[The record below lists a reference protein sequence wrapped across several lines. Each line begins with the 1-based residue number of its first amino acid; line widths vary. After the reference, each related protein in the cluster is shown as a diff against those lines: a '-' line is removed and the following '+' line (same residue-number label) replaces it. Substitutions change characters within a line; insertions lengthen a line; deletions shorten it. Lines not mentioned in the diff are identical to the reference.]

1 MSTPPSDWEVVIG
14 LEVHV
19 QLHTRAKVFASSP
32 WGFGKEPN
40 EQVDP
45 VVLGLPGTLPVV
57 NREAVEKSILF
68 GLVVGASV
76 PEHCSWDRKNY
87 FYPDN
92 PKNYQLTQKD
102 FPVVVGG
109 QVEIELPGA
118 SRNVMGEHKFI
129 RIHHAHLEEDV
140 GKLSHAG
147 SGSLV
152 DYNRA
157 GVPLLEIVTE
167 PDLRSS
173 AEAEAFLRS
182 LVAMLTQAGV
192 ADCDMEKGQLRCDCN
207 VSIRRRGAEK
217 LGTRTETKNLNSISS
232 VRDTVIYETARQIR
246 ELEAG
251 RSITQET
258 RGWNAE
264 LARGYVLRD
273 KEDAHDYRYFP
284 DPDLLPVVIEESFL
298 GEVRATLP
306 ELPPQ
311 KRERFQSQFGLS
323 AYDANV
329 LATSREQ
336 AYYFENV
343 AAIGGDAKLAANWVM
358 VELGSLLNKQGL
370 DIDESPVSAELLGGM
385 LQRIKDNTISGKIAK
400 VVFEAM
406 ANGEGSADEIIEKRG
421 LKQVTD
427 TGAISAVLDEM
438 LAVGAEVLAHGG
450 HRDRVAAQQLEV
462 VGDVAGAAAE
472 FAAHARHQEGHVQDV
487 DLVRQDVV
495 LELVLE
501 HHDGV
506 VGQGAAD
513 QGGCHRWG
521 PLGAGAGRPP
531 AKSHMLARR
540 PLQGTG

>member
-1 MSTPPSDWEVVIG
+1 MSNVPSDWEVVIG

-57 NREAVEKSILF
+57 NRDAVEKSILF

-118 SRNVMGEHKFI
+118 SRNVMGEHKII

-207 VSIRRRGAEK
+207 VSVRRRGVEK

-284 DPDLLPVVIEESFL
+284 DPDIPTLKISRETVARLAKLVPENLYDRQRRYVEKFGLPYTAASVLVNDRALAEWFEAAVAAHPTNPSGIANLIANDLLRDLAASAVAAAAPVSLSSCPIKPAQLAGLVKLTDDGVISKQQAKEVFTEMFKSGQDAAAIVDAKGVRQNSDTGELEKIVQEVIADPAVAKSIAEYRAGNEKAINALKGPIMKRTQGKANPVLIDQLLRKFL
-298 GEVRATLP
+298 G
-306 ELPPQ
+306 
-311 KRERFQSQFGLS
+311 
-323 AYDANV
+323 
-329 LATSREQ
+329 
-336 AYYFENV
+336 
-343 AAIGGDAKLAANWVM
+343 
-358 VELGSLLNKQGL
+358 
-370 DIDESPVSAELLGGM
+370 
-385 LQRIKDNTISGKIAK
+385 
-400 VVFEAM
+400 
-406 ANGEGSADEIIEKRG
+406 
-421 LKQVTD
+421 
-427 TGAISAVLDEM
+427 
-438 LAVGAEVLAHGG
+438 
-450 HRDRVAAQQLEV
+450 
-462 VGDVAGAAAE
+462 
-472 FAAHARHQEGHVQDV
+472 
-487 DLVRQDVV
+487 
-495 LELVLE
+495 
-501 HHDGV
+501 
-506 VGQGAAD
+506 
-513 QGGCHRWG
+513 
-521 PLGAGAGRPP
+521 
-531 AKSHMLARR
+531 
-540 PLQGTG
+540 

>member
-284 DPDLLPVVIEESFL
+284 DPDIP
-298 GEVRATLP
+298 TL
-306 ELPPQ
+306 
-311 KRERFQSQFGLS
+311 KI
-323 AYDANV
+323 
-329 LATSREQ
+329 SRETVTRLALLVPENLYDRQ
-336 AYYFENV
+336 RRYIENLGLPYTAASVLVNDRALAEWFELAV
-343 AAIGGDAKLAANWVM
+343 AAHPTNPSGIANLVANDLLRDLAASATAPVSLSSCLIKPAQLAGLVKLTDEGVISKQQAKEVFTEMFNSGQDAAAIVDAK
-358 VELGSLLNKQGL
+358 GL
-370 DIDESPVSAELLGGM
+370 RQNS
-385 LQRIKDNTISGKIAK
+385 
-400 VVFEAM
+400 
-406 ANGEGSADEIIEKRG
+406 
-421 LKQVTD
+421 D
-427 TGAISAVLDEM
+427 TGELEKIVQEVIADPAV
-438 LAVGAEVLAHGG
+438 
-450 HRDRVAAQQLEV
+450 
-462 VGDVAGAAAE
+462 
-472 FAAHARHQEGHVQDV
+472 
-487 DLVRQDVV
+487 
-495 LELVLE
+495 
-501 HHDGV
+501 
-506 VGQGAAD
+506 
-513 QGGCHRWG
+513 
-521 PLGAGAGRPP
+521 
-531 AKSHMLARR
+531 AKSIAEYRAGNEKAINALKGPIMKRTQGKANPVLIDQLLRKFLA
-540 PLQGTG
+540 

>member
-173 AEAEAFLRS
+173 SEAEAFLRS

-207 VSIRRRGAEK
+207 VSVRRRGVEK

-284 DPDLLPVVIEESFL
+284 DPDIP
-298 GEVRATLP
+298 TL
-306 ELPPQ
+306 
-311 KRERFQSQFGLS
+311 KI
-323 AYDANV
+323 
-329 LATSREQ
+329 SRETVSRLAKLVPESLYDRQ
-336 AYYFENV
+336 RRYIDKLGLPYTAASVLVNDRALAEWFEAAV
-343 AAIGGDAKLAANWVM
+343 AAHPTNPSGIANLVANDLLRDLAASAGAIDDSGVTPVSLASCPIKPAQLAGLVKLTDEGVISKQQAKEVFAEMFKSGQDAAAIVDAK
-358 VELGSLLNKQGL
+358 GL
-370 DIDESPVSAELLGGM
+370 RQNS
-385 LQRIKDNTISGKIAK
+385 
-400 VVFEAM
+400 
-406 ANGEGSADEIIEKRG
+406 
-421 LKQVTD
+421 D
-427 TGAISAVLDEM
+427 TGELEKIVQEVIADPAV
-438 LAVGAEVLAHGG
+438 
-450 HRDRVAAQQLEV
+450 
-462 VGDVAGAAAE
+462 
-472 FAAHARHQEGHVQDV
+472 
-487 DLVRQDVV
+487 
-495 LELVLE
+495 
-501 HHDGV
+501 
-506 VGQGAAD
+506 
-513 QGGCHRWG
+513 
-521 PLGAGAGRPP
+521 
-531 AKSHMLARR
+531 AKSIAEYRAGNEKAINALKGPIMKRTQGKANPILIDQLLRKFLA
-540 PLQGTG
+540 

>member
-1 MSTPPSDWEVVIG
+1 MSNVPSDWEVVIG

-118 SRNVMGEHKFI
+118 SRNVMGEHKII

-207 VSIRRRGAEK
+207 VSVRRRGVEK

-284 DPDLLPVVIEESFL
+284 DPDIP
-298 GEVRATLP
+298 TLKISRETVARLAKLVP
-306 ELPPQ
+306 ENLYDRQ
-311 KRERFQSQFGLS
+311 RRYVEKFGLPYTAAS
-323 AYDANV
+323 V
-329 LATSREQ
+329 LVNDRALAEW
-336 AYYFENV
+336 FEAAV
-343 AAIGGDAKLAANWVM
+343 AAHPTNPSGIANLIANDLLRDLAASAVAAAAPVSLSSCPIKPAQLAGLVKLTDDGVISKQQAKEVFTEMFKSGQDAAAIVDAK
-358 VELGSLLNKQGL
+358 GL
-370 DIDESPVSAELLGGM
+370 RQNS
-385 LQRIKDNTISGKIAK
+385 
-400 VVFEAM
+400 
-406 ANGEGSADEIIEKRG
+406 
-421 LKQVTD
+421 D
-427 TGAISAVLDEM
+427 TGELEKIVQEVIADPAV
-438 LAVGAEVLAHGG
+438 
-450 HRDRVAAQQLEV
+450 
-462 VGDVAGAAAE
+462 
-472 FAAHARHQEGHVQDV
+472 
-487 DLVRQDVV
+487 
-495 LELVLE
+495 
-501 HHDGV
+501 
-506 VGQGAAD
+506 
-513 QGGCHRWG
+513 
-521 PLGAGAGRPP
+521 
-531 AKSHMLARR
+531 AKSIAEYRAGNEKAINALKGPIMKRTQGKANPVLIDQLLRKFLA
-540 PLQGTG
+540 

>member
-1 MSTPPSDWEVVIG
+1 MSTSPSDWEVVIG

-258 RGWNAE
+258 RGWNAD

-284 DPDLLPVVIEESFL
+284 DPDIPTLKISRETVTRL
-298 GEVRATLP
+298 ATLVP
-306 ELPPQ
+306 ENLYDRQRRYIDKLGLPYTAASVLVNDRALAEWFELAVAAHPTNP
-311 KRERFQSQFGLS
+311 SGI
-323 AYDANV
+323 ANV
-329 LATSREQ
+329 VANDLLRDLAASATAPVLLSSCLIKPAQLAGLVKLTDDGVISKQQ
-336 AYYFENV
+336 AKEVFTEMFKSGQDA
-343 AAIGGDAKLAANWVM
+343 AAIVDAK
-358 VELGSLLNKQGL
+358 GL
-370 DIDESPVSAELLGGM
+370 RQNS
-385 LQRIKDNTISGKIAK
+385 
-400 VVFEAM
+400 
-406 ANGEGSADEIIEKRG
+406 
-421 LKQVTD
+421 D
-427 TGAISAVLDEM
+427 TGELEKIVQEVIADPAV
-438 LAVGAEVLAHGG
+438 
-450 HRDRVAAQQLEV
+450 
-462 VGDVAGAAAE
+462 
-472 FAAHARHQEGHVQDV
+472 
-487 DLVRQDVV
+487 
-495 LELVLE
+495 
-501 HHDGV
+501 
-506 VGQGAAD
+506 
-513 QGGCHRWG
+513 
-521 PLGAGAGRPP
+521 
-531 AKSHMLARR
+531 AKSIAEYRAGNEKAINALKGPIMKRTQGKANPVLIDQLLRKFLA
-540 PLQGTG
+540 

>member
-1 MSTPPSDWEVVIG
+1 MSTVPSDWEVVIG

-19 QLHTRAKVFASSP
+19 QLRTRAKVFASSP

-68 GLVVGASV
+68 GLVVGAEI
-76 PEHCSWDRKNY
+76 PERCAWDRKNY

-118 SRNVMGEHKFI
+118 TRNVMGEHKFV

-167 PDLRSS
+167 PDLRSA

-182 LVAMLTQAGV
+182 LVALLTQAGV

-207 VSIRRRGAEK
+207 VSIRRRGAAK

-232 VRDTVIYETARQIR
+232 VRDTVIHETARQVR

-251 RSITQET
+251 RPITQET

-264 LARGYVLRD
+264 SARGYVLRD

-284 DPDLLPVVIEESFL
+284 DPDIP
-298 GEVRATLP
+298 TL
-306 ELPPQ
+306 
-311 KRERFQSQFGLS
+311 RI
-323 AYDANV
+323 
-329 LATSREQ
+329 SRETVARLAKLVPESLFDRQ
-336 AYYFENV
+336 RRYVDQLGLPYTAASVLVNDRALAEWFEAAV
-343 AAIGGDAKLAANWVM
+343 AAHPANPAGIANLVANDLLRDLAASAGGVTLAACPIRPAQLAGLVKLTDAGVISKQQAKEVFAEMFKSGQDAAAIVDAKGLRQNSDTD
-358 VELGSLLNKQGL
+358 EL
-370 DIDESPVSAELLGGM
+370 E
-385 LQRIKDNTISGKIAK
+385 RIVREVIA
-400 VVFEAM
+400 
-406 ANGEGSADEIIEKRG
+406 DP
-421 LKQVTD
+421 
-427 TGAISAVLDEM
+427 AV
-438 LAVGAEVLAHGG
+438 
-450 HRDRVAAQQLEV
+450 
-462 VGDVAGAAAE
+462 
-472 FAAHARHQEGHVQDV
+472 
-487 DLVRQDVV
+487 
-495 LELVLE
+495 
-501 HHDGV
+501 
-506 VGQGAAD
+506 
-513 QGGCHRWG
+513 
-521 PLGAGAGRPP
+521 
-531 AKSHMLARR
+531 AKSVAEYRAGNEKAINALKGPIMKRTQGKANPALIDQLLRRFLA
-540 PLQGTG
+540 

>member
-207 VSIRRRGAEK
+207 VSVRRRGAEK

-284 DPDLLPVVIEESFL
+284 DPDIPTLKISRETVSRLAKLVPESLYDRQRRYIDKLGLPYTAASVLVNDRALAEWFEAAVAAHPTNPSGIANLVANDLLRDLAASAGAIDDSGITPVSLASCLIKPAQLAGLVKLTDDGVISKQQAKEVFAEMFKSGQDAAAIVDAKGLRQNSDTGELEKIVQEVIADPAVAKSIAEYRAGNEKAINALKGPIMKRTQGKANPVLIDQLLRKFL
-298 GEVRATLP
+298 G
-306 ELPPQ
+306 
-311 KRERFQSQFGLS
+311 
-323 AYDANV
+323 
-329 LATSREQ
+329 
-336 AYYFENV
+336 
-343 AAIGGDAKLAANWVM
+343 
-358 VELGSLLNKQGL
+358 
-370 DIDESPVSAELLGGM
+370 
-385 LQRIKDNTISGKIAK
+385 
-400 VVFEAM
+400 
-406 ANGEGSADEIIEKRG
+406 
-421 LKQVTD
+421 
-427 TGAISAVLDEM
+427 
-438 LAVGAEVLAHGG
+438 
-450 HRDRVAAQQLEV
+450 
-462 VGDVAGAAAE
+462 
-472 FAAHARHQEGHVQDV
+472 
-487 DLVRQDVV
+487 
-495 LELVLE
+495 
-501 HHDGV
+501 
-506 VGQGAAD
+506 
-513 QGGCHRWG
+513 
-521 PLGAGAGRPP
+521 
-531 AKSHMLARR
+531 
-540 PLQGTG
+540 

>member
-32 WGFGKEPN
+32 WGFGQEPN

-182 LVAMLTQAGV
+182 LVAMITQAGV

-264 LARGYVLRD
+264 LVRGYVLRD

-284 DPDLLPVVIEESFL
+284 DPDIP
-298 GEVRATLP
+298 TL
-306 ELPPQ
+306 
-311 KRERFQSQFGLS
+311 KISRETVARLS
-323 AYDANV
+323 ALVPENLYDRQRRYIANLGLPYTAASV
-329 LATSREQ
+329 LVNDRALAEW
-336 AYYFENV
+336 FERAV
-343 AAIGGDAKLAANWVM
+343 AAHPDNPSGIANLVANDLLRDLAASATAPVSLESCLIKPAQLAGLVKLTDEGVISKQQAKEVFAEMFTSGRDAAAIVDAK
-358 VELGSLLNKQGL
+358 GL
-370 DIDESPVSAELLGGM
+370 RQNS
-385 LQRIKDNTISGKIAK
+385 
-400 VVFEAM
+400 
-406 ANGEGSADEIIEKRG
+406 
-421 LKQVTD
+421 D
-427 TGAISAVLDEM
+427 TGELEKIVQEVIADPAV
-438 LAVGAEVLAHGG
+438 
-450 HRDRVAAQQLEV
+450 
-462 VGDVAGAAAE
+462 
-472 FAAHARHQEGHVQDV
+472 
-487 DLVRQDVV
+487 
-495 LELVLE
+495 
-501 HHDGV
+501 
-506 VGQGAAD
+506 
-513 QGGCHRWG
+513 
-521 PLGAGAGRPP
+521 
-531 AKSHMLARR
+531 AKSIAEYRAGNEKAINALKGPIMKRTQGKANPVLIDQLLRKFLA
-540 PLQGTG
+540 

>member
-40 EQVDP
+40 EQVDS

-182 LVAMLTQAGV
+182 LIAMLTQAGV

-284 DPDLLPVVIEESFL
+284 DPDIP
-298 GEVRATLP
+298 TL
-306 ELPPQ
+306 
-311 KRERFQSQFGLS
+311 KI
-323 AYDANV
+323 
-329 LATSREQ
+329 SRETVTRLSTLVPENLYDRQ
-336 AYYFENV
+336 RRYIEKLGLPYTAASVLVNDRALAEWFELAV
-343 AAIGGDAKLAANWVM
+343 AAHPANPSGIANLVANDLLRDLAASATAPVSLESCLIKPAHLAGLVKLTDDGVISKQQAKEVFTEMFKSGQDAATIVDAK
-358 VELGSLLNKQGL
+358 GL
-370 DIDESPVSAELLGGM
+370 RQNS
-385 LQRIKDNTISGKIAK
+385 
-400 VVFEAM
+400 
-406 ANGEGSADEIIEKRG
+406 
-421 LKQVTD
+421 D
-427 TGAISAVLDEM
+427 TGELEKIVQEVIADPAV
-438 LAVGAEVLAHGG
+438 
-450 HRDRVAAQQLEV
+450 
-462 VGDVAGAAAE
+462 
-472 FAAHARHQEGHVQDV
+472 
-487 DLVRQDVV
+487 
-495 LELVLE
+495 
-501 HHDGV
+501 
-506 VGQGAAD
+506 
-513 QGGCHRWG
+513 
-521 PLGAGAGRPP
+521 
-531 AKSHMLARR
+531 AKSIAEYRAGNEKAINALKGPIMKRTQGKANPVLIDQLLRKFLA
-540 PLQGTG
+540 

>member
-1 MSTPPSDWEVVIG
+1 MSTSPSDWEVVIG

-182 LVAMLTQAGV
+182 LIAMLTQAGV

-284 DPDLLPVVIEESFL
+284 DPDIP
-298 GEVRATLP
+298 TL
-306 ELPPQ
+306 
-311 KRERFQSQFGLS
+311 KI
-323 AYDANV
+323 
-329 LATSREQ
+329 SRETVTRLSTLVPENLYDRQ
-336 AYYFENV
+336 RRYIEKLGLPYTAASVLVNDRALAEWFELAV
-343 AAIGGDAKLAANWVM
+343 AAHPANPSGIANLVANDLLRDLAASATAPVSLESCLIKPAHLAGLVKLTDDGVISKQQAKEVFTEMFKSGQDAATIVDAK
-358 VELGSLLNKQGL
+358 GL
-370 DIDESPVSAELLGGM
+370 RQNS
-385 LQRIKDNTISGKIAK
+385 
-400 VVFEAM
+400 
-406 ANGEGSADEIIEKRG
+406 
-421 LKQVTD
+421 D
-427 TGAISAVLDEM
+427 TGELEKIVQEVIADPAV
-438 LAVGAEVLAHGG
+438 
-450 HRDRVAAQQLEV
+450 
-462 VGDVAGAAAE
+462 
-472 FAAHARHQEGHVQDV
+472 
-487 DLVRQDVV
+487 
-495 LELVLE
+495 
-501 HHDGV
+501 
-506 VGQGAAD
+506 
-513 QGGCHRWG
+513 
-521 PLGAGAGRPP
+521 
-531 AKSHMLARR
+531 AKSIAEYRAGNEKAINALKGPIMKRTQGKANPVLIDQLLRKFLA
-540 PLQGTG
+540 

>member
-1 MSTPPSDWEVVIG
+1 MSNVPSDWEVVIG

-207 VSIRRRGAEK
+207 VSVRRRGVEK

-284 DPDLLPVVIEESFL
+284 DPDIPTLKISRETVARLAKLVPENLYDRQRRYVEKFGLPYTAASVLVNDRALAEWFEAAVAAHPTNPSGIANLIANDLLRDLAASAVAAAAPVSLSSCPIKPAQLAGLVKLTDDGVISKQQAKEVFTEMFKSGQDAAAIVDAKGLRQNSDTGELEKIVQEVIADPAVAKSIAEYRAGNEKAINALKGPIMKRTQGKANPVLIDQLLRKFL
-298 GEVRATLP
+298 G
-306 ELPPQ
+306 
-311 KRERFQSQFGLS
+311 
-323 AYDANV
+323 
-329 LATSREQ
+329 
-336 AYYFENV
+336 
-343 AAIGGDAKLAANWVM
+343 
-358 VELGSLLNKQGL
+358 
-370 DIDESPVSAELLGGM
+370 
-385 LQRIKDNTISGKIAK
+385 
-400 VVFEAM
+400 
-406 ANGEGSADEIIEKRG
+406 
-421 LKQVTD
+421 
-427 TGAISAVLDEM
+427 
-438 LAVGAEVLAHGG
+438 
-450 HRDRVAAQQLEV
+450 
-462 VGDVAGAAAE
+462 
-472 FAAHARHQEGHVQDV
+472 
-487 DLVRQDVV
+487 
-495 LELVLE
+495 
-501 HHDGV
+501 
-506 VGQGAAD
+506 
-513 QGGCHRWG
+513 
-521 PLGAGAGRPP
+521 
-531 AKSHMLARR
+531 
-540 PLQGTG
+540 

>member
-32 WGFGKEPN
+32 WGFGQEPN

-182 LVAMLTQAGV
+182 LVAMITQAGV

-264 LARGYVLRD
+264 LVRGYVLRD

-284 DPDLLPVVIEESFL
+284 DPDIP
-298 GEVRATLP
+298 TL
-306 ELPPQ
+306 
-311 KRERFQSQFGLS
+311 KISRETVTRLS
-323 AYDANV
+323 ALVPENLYDRQRRYIANLGLPYTAASV
-329 LATSREQ
+329 LVNDRALAEW
-336 AYYFENV
+336 FELAV
-343 AAIGGDAKLAANWVM
+343 AAHPANPSGIANLVANDLLRDLAASATAPVSLESCLIKPAQLAGLVKLTDEGVISKQQAKEVFTEMFTSGRDAAAIVDAKGLRQNSDTS
-358 VELGSLLNKQGL
+358 EL
-370 DIDESPVSAELLGGM
+370 E
-385 LQRIKDNTISGKIAK
+385 KI
-400 VVFEAM
+400 VQEVI
-406 ANGEGSADEIIEKRG
+406 ADP
-421 LKQVTD
+421 
-427 TGAISAVLDEM
+427 AV
-438 LAVGAEVLAHGG
+438 
-450 HRDRVAAQQLEV
+450 
-462 VGDVAGAAAE
+462 
-472 FAAHARHQEGHVQDV
+472 
-487 DLVRQDVV
+487 
-495 LELVLE
+495 
-501 HHDGV
+501 
-506 VGQGAAD
+506 
-513 QGGCHRWG
+513 
-521 PLGAGAGRPP
+521 
-531 AKSHMLARR
+531 AKSIAEYRAGNEKAINALKGPIMKRTQGKANPVLIDQLLRKFLA
-540 PLQGTG
+540 

>member
-284 DPDLLPVVIEESFL
+284 DPDIP
-298 GEVRATLP
+298 TL
-306 ELPPQ
+306 
-311 KRERFQSQFGLS
+311 KI
-323 AYDANV
+323 
-329 LATSREQ
+329 SRETVTRLALLVPENLYDRQ
-336 AYYFENV
+336 RRYIENLGLPYTAASVLVNDRALAEWFELAV
-343 AAIGGDAKLAANWVM
+343 AAHPTNPSGIANLVANDLLRDLAASATAPVSLESCLIKPAQLAGLVKLTDEGVISKQQAKEVFTEMFKSGQDAAAIVDAK
-358 VELGSLLNKQGL
+358 GL
-370 DIDESPVSAELLGGM
+370 RQNS
-385 LQRIKDNTISGKIAK
+385 
-400 VVFEAM
+400 
-406 ANGEGSADEIIEKRG
+406 
-421 LKQVTD
+421 D
-427 TGAISAVLDEM
+427 TGELEKIVQEVIADPAV
-438 LAVGAEVLAHGG
+438 
-450 HRDRVAAQQLEV
+450 
-462 VGDVAGAAAE
+462 
-472 FAAHARHQEGHVQDV
+472 
-487 DLVRQDVV
+487 
-495 LELVLE
+495 
-501 HHDGV
+501 
-506 VGQGAAD
+506 
-513 QGGCHRWG
+513 
-521 PLGAGAGRPP
+521 
-531 AKSHMLARR
+531 AKSIAEYRAGNEKAINALKGPIMKRTQGKANPVLIDQLLRKFLA
-540 PLQGTG
+540 

>member
-1 MSTPPSDWEVVIG
+1 MSNVPSDWEVVIG

-207 VSIRRRGAEK
+207 VSVRRRGVEK

-284 DPDLLPVVIEESFL
+284 DPDIPTLKISRETVARLAKLVPENLYDRQRRYVEKFGLPYTAASVLVNDRALAEWFEAAVAAHPTNPSGIANLIANDLLRDLAASAVAAAAPVSLSSCPIKPAQLAGLVKLTDDGVISKQQAKEVFTEMFKSGQDAAAIVDAKGVRQNSDTGELEKIVQEVIADPAVAKSIAEYRAGNEKAINALKGPIMKRTQGKANPVLIDQLLRKFL
-298 GEVRATLP
+298 G
-306 ELPPQ
+306 
-311 KRERFQSQFGLS
+311 
-323 AYDANV
+323 
-329 LATSREQ
+329 
-336 AYYFENV
+336 
-343 AAIGGDAKLAANWVM
+343 
-358 VELGSLLNKQGL
+358 
-370 DIDESPVSAELLGGM
+370 
-385 LQRIKDNTISGKIAK
+385 
-400 VVFEAM
+400 
-406 ANGEGSADEIIEKRG
+406 
-421 LKQVTD
+421 
-427 TGAISAVLDEM
+427 
-438 LAVGAEVLAHGG
+438 
-450 HRDRVAAQQLEV
+450 
-462 VGDVAGAAAE
+462 
-472 FAAHARHQEGHVQDV
+472 
-487 DLVRQDVV
+487 
-495 LELVLE
+495 
-501 HHDGV
+501 
-506 VGQGAAD
+506 
-513 QGGCHRWG
+513 
-521 PLGAGAGRPP
+521 
-531 AKSHMLARR
+531 
-540 PLQGTG
+540 

>member
-173 AEAEAFLRS
+173 TEAEAFLRS

-207 VSIRRRGAEK
+207 VSVRRRGVEK

-284 DPDLLPVVIEESFL
+284 DPDIPTLKISRETVARLAKLVPENLYDRQRRYVEKFGLPYTAASVLVNDRALAEWFEAAVAAHPTNPSGIANLIANDLLRDLAASAVAAAAPVSLSSCPIKPAQLAGLVKLTDDGVISKQQAKEVFTEMFKSGQDAAAIVDAKGLRQNSDTGELEKIVQEVIADPAVAKSIAEYRAGNEKAINALKGPIMKRTQGKANPVLIDQLLRKFL
-298 GEVRATLP
+298 G
-306 ELPPQ
+306 
-311 KRERFQSQFGLS
+311 
-323 AYDANV
+323 
-329 LATSREQ
+329 
-336 AYYFENV
+336 
-343 AAIGGDAKLAANWVM
+343 
-358 VELGSLLNKQGL
+358 
-370 DIDESPVSAELLGGM
+370 
-385 LQRIKDNTISGKIAK
+385 
-400 VVFEAM
+400 
-406 ANGEGSADEIIEKRG
+406 
-421 LKQVTD
+421 
-427 TGAISAVLDEM
+427 
-438 LAVGAEVLAHGG
+438 
-450 HRDRVAAQQLEV
+450 
-462 VGDVAGAAAE
+462 
-472 FAAHARHQEGHVQDV
+472 
-487 DLVRQDVV
+487 
-495 LELVLE
+495 
-501 HHDGV
+501 
-506 VGQGAAD
+506 
-513 QGGCHRWG
+513 
-521 PLGAGAGRPP
+521 
-531 AKSHMLARR
+531 
-540 PLQGTG
+540 

>member
-207 VSIRRRGAEK
+207 VSVRRRGVEK

-284 DPDLLPVVIEESFL
+284 DPDIPTLKISRETVARLAKLVPENLYDRQRRYVEKFGLPYTAASVLVNDRALAEWFEAAVAAHPTNPSGIANLIANDLLRDLAASAVAAAAPVSLSSCPIKPAQLAGLVKLTDDGVISKQQAKEVFTEMFKSGQDAAAIVDAKGLRQNSDTGELEKIVQEVIADPAVAKSIAEYRAGNEKAINALKGPIMKRTQGKANPVLIDQLLRKFL
-298 GEVRATLP
+298 G
-306 ELPPQ
+306 
-311 KRERFQSQFGLS
+311 
-323 AYDANV
+323 
-329 LATSREQ
+329 
-336 AYYFENV
+336 
-343 AAIGGDAKLAANWVM
+343 
-358 VELGSLLNKQGL
+358 
-370 DIDESPVSAELLGGM
+370 
-385 LQRIKDNTISGKIAK
+385 
-400 VVFEAM
+400 
-406 ANGEGSADEIIEKRG
+406 
-421 LKQVTD
+421 
-427 TGAISAVLDEM
+427 
-438 LAVGAEVLAHGG
+438 
-450 HRDRVAAQQLEV
+450 
-462 VGDVAGAAAE
+462 
-472 FAAHARHQEGHVQDV
+472 
-487 DLVRQDVV
+487 
-495 LELVLE
+495 
-501 HHDGV
+501 
-506 VGQGAAD
+506 
-513 QGGCHRWG
+513 
-521 PLGAGAGRPP
+521 
-531 AKSHMLARR
+531 
-540 PLQGTG
+540 

>member
-109 QVEIELPGA
+109 QVEIELPSA

-284 DPDLLPVVIEESFL
+284 DPDIPTLKISRETVTRLAKLVPESLYDRQRRYIDKLGLPYTAASVLVNDRALAEWFELAVAAHPANPSGIANLVANDLLRDLAASAGALDDSGITPVSLASCPIKPAQLAGLVKLTDDGVISKQQAKEVFAEMFKSGQDAAAIVDAKGLRQNSDTGELEKIVQEVIADPAVAKSIAEYRAGNEKAINALKGPIMKRTQGKANPVLIDQLLRKFL
-298 GEVRATLP
+298 G
-306 ELPPQ
+306 
-311 KRERFQSQFGLS
+311 
-323 AYDANV
+323 
-329 LATSREQ
+329 
-336 AYYFENV
+336 
-343 AAIGGDAKLAANWVM
+343 
-358 VELGSLLNKQGL
+358 
-370 DIDESPVSAELLGGM
+370 
-385 LQRIKDNTISGKIAK
+385 
-400 VVFEAM
+400 
-406 ANGEGSADEIIEKRG
+406 
-421 LKQVTD
+421 
-427 TGAISAVLDEM
+427 
-438 LAVGAEVLAHGG
+438 
-450 HRDRVAAQQLEV
+450 
-462 VGDVAGAAAE
+462 
-472 FAAHARHQEGHVQDV
+472 
-487 DLVRQDVV
+487 
-495 LELVLE
+495 
-501 HHDGV
+501 
-506 VGQGAAD
+506 
-513 QGGCHRWG
+513 
-521 PLGAGAGRPP
+521 
-531 AKSHMLARR
+531 
-540 PLQGTG
+540 

>member
-1 MSTPPSDWEVVIG
+1 MSTPASDWEVVIG

-40 EQVDP
+40 EQVDS

-182 LVAMLTQAGV
+182 LIAMLTQAGV

-251 RSITQET
+251 RTITQET

-284 DPDLLPVVIEESFL
+284 DPDIPTLKISRETVTRL
-298 GEVRATLP
+298 ATLVP
-306 ELPPQ
+306 ENLYDRQRRYIDKLGLPYTAA
-311 KRERFQSQFGLS
+311 S
-323 AYDANV
+323 V
-329 LATSREQ
+329 LVNDRALAEW
-336 AYYFENV
+336 FELAV
-343 AAIGGDAKLAANWVM
+343 AAHPANPSGIANLVANDLLRDLAASATAPVSLESCLIKPAHLAGLVKLTDDGVISKQQAKEVFTEMFKSGQDAAAIVDAK
-358 VELGSLLNKQGL
+358 GL
-370 DIDESPVSAELLGGM
+370 RQNS
-385 LQRIKDNTISGKIAK
+385 
-400 VVFEAM
+400 
-406 ANGEGSADEIIEKRG
+406 
-421 LKQVTD
+421 D
-427 TGAISAVLDEM
+427 TGELEKIVQEVIADPAV
-438 LAVGAEVLAHGG
+438 
-450 HRDRVAAQQLEV
+450 
-462 VGDVAGAAAE
+462 
-472 FAAHARHQEGHVQDV
+472 
-487 DLVRQDVV
+487 
-495 LELVLE
+495 
-501 HHDGV
+501 
-506 VGQGAAD
+506 
-513 QGGCHRWG
+513 
-521 PLGAGAGRPP
+521 
-531 AKSHMLARR
+531 AKSIAEYRAGNEKAINALKGPIMKRTQGKANPVLIDQLLRKFLA
-540 PLQGTG
+540 

>member
-284 DPDLLPVVIEESFL
+284 DPDIP
-298 GEVRATLP
+298 TL
-306 ELPPQ
+306 
-311 KRERFQSQFGLS
+311 KISRETVTRLS
-323 AYDANV
+323 ALVPENLYDRQRRYIENLGLPYTAASV
-329 LATSREQ
+329 LVNDRALAEW
-336 AYYFENV
+336 FELAV
-343 AAIGGDAKLAANWVM
+343 AAHPTNPSGIANLVANDLLRDLAASATAPVLLSSCLIKPAQLAGLVKLTDDGVISKQQAKEVFTEMFKSGQDAAAIVDAK
-358 VELGSLLNKQGL
+358 GL
-370 DIDESPVSAELLGGM
+370 RQNS
-385 LQRIKDNTISGKIAK
+385 
-400 VVFEAM
+400 
-406 ANGEGSADEIIEKRG
+406 
-421 LKQVTD
+421 D
-427 TGAISAVLDEM
+427 TGELEKIVQEVIADPAV
-438 LAVGAEVLAHGG
+438 
-450 HRDRVAAQQLEV
+450 
-462 VGDVAGAAAE
+462 
-472 FAAHARHQEGHVQDV
+472 
-487 DLVRQDVV
+487 
-495 LELVLE
+495 
-501 HHDGV
+501 
-506 VGQGAAD
+506 
-513 QGGCHRWG
+513 
-521 PLGAGAGRPP
+521 
-531 AKSHMLARR
+531 AKSIAEYRAGNEKAINALKGPIMKRTQGKANPVLIDQLLRKFLA
-540 PLQGTG
+540 

>member
-1 MSTPPSDWEVVIG
+1 MSTAPSDWEVVIG

-207 VSIRRRGAEK
+207 VSIRRRGVEK

-284 DPDLLPVVIEESFL
+284 DPDIP
-298 GEVRATLP
+298 TL
-306 ELPPQ
+306 
-311 KRERFQSQFGLS
+311 KI
-323 AYDANV
+323 
-329 LATSREQ
+329 SRETVTRLAQ
-336 AYYFENV
+336 QVPESLYDRQRRYIDKLGLPYTAASVLVNDRALAEWFELAV
-343 AAIGGDAKLAANWVM
+343 AAHPTNPSGIANLVANDLLRDLAA
-358 VELGSLLNKQGL
+358 S
-370 DIDESPVSAELLGGM
+370 S
-385 LQRIKDNTISGKIAK
+385 
-400 VVFEAM
+400 
-406 ANGEGSADEIIEKRG
+406 
-421 LKQVTD
+421 
-427 TGAISAVLDEM
+427 
-438 LAVGAEVLAHGG
+438 
-450 HRDRVAAQQLEV
+450 
-462 VGDVAGAAAE
+462 GAAA
-472 FAAHARHQEGHVQDV
+472 APVSLSSCPIKPAQLAG
-487 DLVRQDVV
+487 LVKLTD
-495 LELVLE
+495 
-501 HHDGV
+501 DGV
-506 VGQGAAD
+506 ISKQQAKEVFTEMFKSGQDAAAIVD
-513 QGGCHRWG
+513 AKGLRQNSDTGELEKIVQEVIAD
-521 PLGAGAGRPP
+521 PAV
-531 AKSHMLARR
+531 AKSIAEYRAGNEKAINALKGPIMKRTQGKANPVLIDQLLRKFLA
-540 PLQGTG
+540 

>member
-140 GKLSHAG
+140 GKL
-147 SGSLV
+147 
-152 DYNRA
+152 
-157 GVPLLEIVTE
+157 TE

-207 VSIRRRGAEK
+207 VSIRRRGVEK

-284 DPDLLPVVIEESFL
+284 DPDIP
-298 GEVRATLP
+298 TL
-306 ELPPQ
+306 
-311 KRERFQSQFGLS
+311 KI
-323 AYDANV
+323 
-329 LATSREQ
+329 SRETVTRLSTLVPENLYDRQ
-336 AYYFENV
+336 RRYIEKLGLPYTAASVLVNDRALAEWFELAV
-343 AAIGGDAKLAANWVM
+343 AAHPANPSGIANLVVNDLLRDLAASATAPVLLSSCLIKPAQLAGLVKLTDDGVISKQQAKEVFTEMFKSGQDAAAIVDAK
-358 VELGSLLNKQGL
+358 GL
-370 DIDESPVSAELLGGM
+370 RQNS
-385 LQRIKDNTISGKIAK
+385 
-400 VVFEAM
+400 
-406 ANGEGSADEIIEKRG
+406 
-421 LKQVTD
+421 D
-427 TGAISAVLDEM
+427 TGELEKIVQEVIADPAV
-438 LAVGAEVLAHGG
+438 
-450 HRDRVAAQQLEV
+450 
-462 VGDVAGAAAE
+462 
-472 FAAHARHQEGHVQDV
+472 
-487 DLVRQDVV
+487 
-495 LELVLE
+495 
-501 HHDGV
+501 
-506 VGQGAAD
+506 
-513 QGGCHRWG
+513 
-521 PLGAGAGRPP
+521 
-531 AKSHMLARR
+531 AKSIAEYRAGNEKAINALKGPIMKRTQGKANPVLIDQLLRKFLA
-540 PLQGTG
+540 

>member
-1 MSTPPSDWEVVIG
+1 MSHAPSDWEVVIG

-19 QLHTRAKVFASSP
+19 QLRTRAKVFASSS
-32 WGFGKEPN
+32 WGFGQEPN

-57 NREAVEKSILF
+57 NREAVEKAILF
-68 GLVVGASV
+68 GLVVGAEI
-76 PEHCSWDRKNY
+76 PERCAWDRKNY

-102 FPVVVGG
+102 FPVVLGG
-109 QVEIELPGA
+109 RLEIELPGA

-147 SGSLV
+147 NGSLV

-207 VSIRRRGAEK
+207 VSVRRRGDAK

-232 VRDTVIYETARQIR
+232 VRDTVLYETARQVR

-251 RSITQET
+251 RTITQET

-284 DPDLLPVVIEESFL
+284 DPDIPTLKISRETVARLARQVPENLYDRQRRYVEKLGLPFTAASVLVADRALSAWFEVAVAAHPANPQGIANLVANDLLRDLAASAGTAGASAPAPVSLASCRIKPAQLAGLVKLTDDGVISKQQAKEVFAEMFKSGQAAAAIVEAKGLRQNSDTRELEKIVQEVIADPAVAKSIAEYRAGNEKAINALKGPIMKRTQGKANPVLIDQLLRKFL
-298 GEVRATLP
+298 G
-306 ELPPQ
+306 
-311 KRERFQSQFGLS
+311 
-323 AYDANV
+323 
-329 LATSREQ
+329 
-336 AYYFENV
+336 
-343 AAIGGDAKLAANWVM
+343 
-358 VELGSLLNKQGL
+358 
-370 DIDESPVSAELLGGM
+370 
-385 LQRIKDNTISGKIAK
+385 
-400 VVFEAM
+400 
-406 ANGEGSADEIIEKRG
+406 
-421 LKQVTD
+421 
-427 TGAISAVLDEM
+427 
-438 LAVGAEVLAHGG
+438 
-450 HRDRVAAQQLEV
+450 
-462 VGDVAGAAAE
+462 
-472 FAAHARHQEGHVQDV
+472 
-487 DLVRQDVV
+487 
-495 LELVLE
+495 
-501 HHDGV
+501 
-506 VGQGAAD
+506 
-513 QGGCHRWG
+513 
-521 PLGAGAGRPP
+521 
-531 AKSHMLARR
+531 
-540 PLQGTG
+540 

>member
-284 DPDLLPVVIEESFL
+284 DPDIPTLKISRETVTRLAKLVPESLYDRQRRYIDKLGLPYTAASVLVNDRALAEWFELAVAAHPANPSGIANLVANDLLRDLAASAGALDDSGITPVSLASCPIKPAQLAGLVKLTDDGVISKQQAKEVFAEMFKSGQDAAAIVDAKGLRQNSDTGELEKIVQEVIADPAVAKSIAEYRAGNEKAINALKGPIMKRTQGKANPVLIDQLLRKFL
-298 GEVRATLP
+298 G
-306 ELPPQ
+306 
-311 KRERFQSQFGLS
+311 
-323 AYDANV
+323 
-329 LATSREQ
+329 
-336 AYYFENV
+336 
-343 AAIGGDAKLAANWVM
+343 
-358 VELGSLLNKQGL
+358 
-370 DIDESPVSAELLGGM
+370 
-385 LQRIKDNTISGKIAK
+385 
-400 VVFEAM
+400 
-406 ANGEGSADEIIEKRG
+406 
-421 LKQVTD
+421 
-427 TGAISAVLDEM
+427 
-438 LAVGAEVLAHGG
+438 
-450 HRDRVAAQQLEV
+450 
-462 VGDVAGAAAE
+462 
-472 FAAHARHQEGHVQDV
+472 
-487 DLVRQDVV
+487 
-495 LELVLE
+495 
-501 HHDGV
+501 
-506 VGQGAAD
+506 
-513 QGGCHRWG
+513 
-521 PLGAGAGRPP
+521 
-531 AKSHMLARR
+531 
-540 PLQGTG
+540 